1 MRAGLLA
8 LGLLLMLP
16 SESLAE
22 WQLKPFVGLDF
33 GATTTLADLDHVAGK
48 PHATFGVNGLALGQV
63 FGVEGEV
70 SFAPGF
76 FQAKR
81 QQLVV
86 SSSVTT
92 ATANLVVAFPRR
104 WSQYTLRPYV
114 VGGGGLMRVNRE
126 DVSGLLDYDS
136 TLGTVDF
143 GGGVTG
149 FLSDRVGVCWDLR
162 YFRSFG
168 GDSRGFSIGNEQL
181 SYWRAMMAVAIRARP
196 RKATP

>member
-1 MRAGLLA
+1 MRAGFLA
-8 LGLLLMLP
+8 FALLLMLP
-16 SESLAE
+16 AEGLAE
-22 WQLKPFVGLDF
+22 WQLKPFVGVDF
-33 GATTTLADLDHVAGK
+33 GATTTFADLDHVAGK
-48 PHATFGVNGLALGQV
+48 PHVSFGVNGLVLGQV

-76 FQAKR
+76 FNAKE

-86 SSSVTT
+86 DSSVTT

-114 VGGGGLMRVNRE
+114 VGGGGVMRVHRD
-126 DVSGLLDYDS
+126 DVISVLTVDS

-149 FLSDRVGVCWDLR
+149 FLSNRVGVSWDLR

-181 SYWRAMMAVAIRARP
+181 SYWRAMMAVAIRAR
-196 RKATP
+196 KATP

>member
-1 MRAGLLA
+1 MRAGFLA
-8 LGLLLMLP
+8 LALLVMLP

-33 GATTTLADLDHVAGK
+33 GAATTFTDLDHVADK
-48 PHATFGVNGLALGQV
+48 RHATFGVNGLVLGQV
-63 FGVEGEV
+63 FGVEGDV

-86 SSSVTT
+86 GSGVTT
-92 ATANLVVAFPRR
+92 ATANFVVAFPRR
-104 WSQYTLRPYV
+104 WSQYSLRPYV
-114 VGGGGLMRVNRE
+114 VGGGGVMRVHI
-126 DVSGLLDYDS
+126 DDAIGVLSVDS
-136 TLGTVDF
+136 SLGTVDF

-149 FLSDRVGVCWDLR
+149 FLTDRVGVCWDLR

-181 SYWRAMMAVAIRARP
+181 SYWRAMMAVAIRAR
-196 RKATP
+196 KATP

>member
-1 MRAGLLA
+1 MRAGFLA
-8 LGLLLMLP
+8 LALLVMLP

-33 GATTTLADLDHVAGK
+33 GATTTFTDLDHVADK
-48 PHATFGVNGLALGQV
+48 PHATFGASGLVLGQV
-63 FGVEGEV
+63 FGVEGDV

-81 QQLVV
+81 QQLIVG
-86 SSSVTT
+86 SGVTT
-92 ATANLVVAFPRR
+92 ATGNLVVAFPRR

-114 VGGGGLMRVNRE
+114 VGGGGVMRVHID
-126 DVSGLLDYDS
+126 DVIGVLSVDS
-136 TLGTVDF
+136 SLPTVDF

-149 FLSDRVGVCWDLR
+149 FLTDRVGLCWDLR

-181 SYWRAMMAVAIRARP
+181 SYWRAMMAVAIRAR
-196 RKATP
+196 KATP

>member
-1 MRAGLLA
+1 MRAGFLA
-8 LGLLLMLP
+8 FVLLLMLP
-16 SESLAE
+16 AEGLAE
-22 WQLKPFVGLDF
+22 WQLKPFMGLDF
-33 GATTTLADLDHVAGK
+33 GATTTFTDLDHVAGK
-48 PHATFGVNGLALGQV
+48 PHLSFGVNGLLLGQV
-63 FGVEGEV
+63 FGIEGEV

-76 FQAKR
+76 FNAKE

-86 SSSVTT
+86 GSSVTT

-114 VGGGGLMRVNRE
+114 VGGGGVMRVHRD
-126 DVSGLLDYDS
+126 DVISVLTVDS

-149 FLSDRVGVCWDLR
+149 FLSSRVGVSWDLR

-181 SYWRAMMAVAIRARP
+181 SYWRAMMAVAIRAR
-196 RKATP
+196 KATP

>member
-1 MRAGLLA
+1 MRAGFLA
-8 LGLLLMLP
+8 LALLVMLP

-22 WQLKPFVGLDF
+22 WQLKPFVGVDF
-33 GATTTLADLDHVAGK
+33 GATTTFTDLDHVAGK
-48 PHATFGVNGLALGQV
+48 PHLSFGVNGLLLGQV
-63 FGVEGEV
+63 FGIEGEV

-76 FQAKR
+76 FNAKE

-86 SSSVTT
+86 GSSVTT

-114 VGGGGLMRVNRE
+114 VGGGGVMRVHRD
-126 DVSGLLDYDS
+126 DVISVLTVDS

-149 FLSDRVGVCWDLR
+149 FLSSRVGVSWDLR

-181 SYWRAMMAVAIRARP
+181 SYWRAMMAVAIRAR
-196 RKATP
+196 KATP

>member
-1 MRAGLLA
+1 MRAGFLA
-8 LGLLLMLP
+8 FALLLMLP
-16 SESLAE
+16 AEGLAE
-22 WQLKPFVGLDF
+22 WQLKPFVGVDF
-33 GATTTLADLDHVAGK
+33 GATTTFTDLDHVAGK
-48 PHATFGVNGLALGQV
+48 PHLSFGVNGLLLGQV
-63 FGVEGEV
+63 FGVEGDV

-76 FQAKR
+76 FNAKQ

-86 SSSVTT
+86 GSSVTT
-92 ATANLVVAFPRR
+92 VTGNLVVAFPRR

-114 VGGGGLMRVNRE
+114 VGGGGVMRVHRD
-126 DVSGLLDYDS
+126 DVISVLTVDS

-149 FLSDRVGVCWDLR
+149 FLSSRVGVSWDLR

-181 SYWRAMMAVAIRARP
+181 SYWRAMMAVAIRAR
-196 RKATP
+196 KATP